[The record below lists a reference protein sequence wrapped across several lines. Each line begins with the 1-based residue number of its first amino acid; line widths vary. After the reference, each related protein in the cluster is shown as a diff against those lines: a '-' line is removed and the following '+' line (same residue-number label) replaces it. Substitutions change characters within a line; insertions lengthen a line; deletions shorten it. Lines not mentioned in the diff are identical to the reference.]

1 MSRPLSKSSENVPS
15 GMPQSFTA
23 FCTARPTSSA
33 VPGCAE
39 CAFAITGQPAA
50 SADAVS
56 PPATENA
63 SGKLLA
69 PNTATGPTP
78 I

>member
-1 MSRPLSKSSENVPS
+1 M
-15 GMPQSFTA
+15 T
-23 FCTARPTSSA
+23 T
-33 VPGCAE
+33 
-39 CAFAITGQPAA
+39 TGHPAA

-69 PNTATGPTP
+69 PNTATGP
-78 I
+78 IAVLRMRMSDRGAGCRSGIA